1 MNENEQMGMRWGR
14 FAAMIATSTIIM
26 FFLMYQLVYSWDHAL
41 FSLTRLISSLVMG
54 CVMTAVMLAFRGAC
68 IVLRRRRS
76 LCLLRRPL
84 AE

>member
-1 MNENEQMGMRWGR
+1 MNENEQMGMRWGH

-54 CVMTAVMLAFRGAC
+54 CVMTAVMVAFMWRMYRPQAAT
-68 IVLRRRRS
+68 RRHAWTISR
-76 LCLLRRPL
+76 
-84 AE
+84 